1 MGSINLSTL
10 RTTSTALYYKANDSL
25 DAAVIDGIFSQGVSP
40 LSHTDLF
47 DKTTPLD
54 LANLSQ
60 IVTNLTSLKV
70 VNNQKKLAL
79 SAP

>member
-1 MGSINLSTL
+1 MGSINLGQL
-10 RTTSTALYYKANDSL
+10 GTTNTALYYKANDAL
-25 DAAVIDGIFSQGVSP
+25 DAAVIDAIFSQGVSP
-40 LSHTDLF
+40 LSRTDLF

-60 IVTNLTSLKV
+60 ILTNLNSLKV

-79 SAP
+79 